1 MPQGIL
7 KEPLLFP
14 NNKRATAVF
23 PTDDTSAGEILA
35 ALDLKPHKTVIL
47 VIGGADNI
55 DEKLAPRLVQLFGR
69 GIARAAANIARVG
82 RLVVRPAKRA
92 RAGPAPAA
100 LLIRRWLRPP
110 RGRGSVWR
118 RTTSAGGYR
127 RPAGFA
133 SRQVAGAARRERRGH
148 SVSDA

>member
-69 GIARAAANIARVG
+69 GIARAAANANAVIIDGGTQSGVMAMMGQGV
-82 RLVVRPAKRA
+82 AD
-92 RAGPAPAA
+92 
-100 LLIRRWLRPP
+100 
-110 RGRGSVWR
+110 RGRKSPLIGVTV
-118 RTTSAGGYR
+118 TTK
-127 RPAGFA
+127 
-133 SRQVAGAARRERRGH
+133 
-148 SVSDA
+148 